1 MDWLFNWSNW
11 LILGF
16 VLLALELII
25 PGVLIM
31 WWGFSAILLAIL
43 VWLLPDLSVS
53 IQISGFAILAI
64 VFSLIWWKYQH
75 AKDKQDDKST
85 SLNSR
90 EQSMIGMQGI
100 IVEILENGV
109 ARGKFGDTTWRVMGT
124 GLNLGDKVQ
133 VQRVDGITLYV
144 TKMVE

>member
-1 MDWLFNWSNW
+1 MDWLFNGSSW

-75 AKDKQDDKST
+75 TKDEQDDKST

-100 IVEILENGV
+100 IVEILENSV
-109 ARGKFGDTTWRVMGT
+109 ARGKFGDTTWRVMGI

>member
-1 MDWLFNWSNW
+1 MEWLFSWNGW

-25 PGVLIM
+25 PGVFIM
-31 WWGFSAILLAIL
+31 WWGLSAILLAIL
-43 VWLLPDLSVS
+43 VWLLPELSVS
-53 IQISGFAILAI
+53 IQMSGFAILAI
-64 VFSLIWWKYQH
+64 IFSLMWWKYQH
-75 AKDKQDDKST
+75 SKDKQDDKST

-90 EQSMIGMQGI
+90 EQSMIGMQGT
-100 IVEILENGV
+100 IVEILENGI
-109 ARGKFGDTTWRVMGT
+109 ARGKFGDTTWRVIGA

-144 TKMVE
+144 IKVI

>member
-1 MDWLFNWSNW
+1 MEWLFNWNGW

-25 PGVLIM
+25 PGVFIM
-31 WWGFSAILLAIL
+31 WWGLSAILLAVL
-43 VWLLPDLSVS
+43 VWLLPPLSVG
-53 IQISGFAILAI
+53 IQISGFALLAI

-75 AKDKQDDKST
+75 SKDKQDDKFT

-90 EQSMIGMQGI
+90 EQSMIGMQGV
-100 IVEILENGV
+100 IVEILENGI
-109 ARGKFGDTTWRVMGT
+109 ARGKFGDTTWRVIGSE
-124 GLNLGDKVQ
+124 LHLGDKVQ

-144 TKMVE
+144 TKVT

>member
-1 MDWLFNWSNW
+1 MDWLFNWSSW

-31 WWGFSAILLAIL
+31 WWGFSAILLAML

-75 AKDKQDDKST
+75 TKDKQDDKST

-90 EQSMIGMQGI
+90 EKSMIGMQGI

-109 ARGKFGDTTWRVMGT
+109 ARGKFGDTTWRVMGI